1 MILGGCRKRV
11 MPDRNKLSPAYI
23 ALAAAL
29 LFGASTPAAKL
40 LSGQVHPQLL
50 AGLLYFSSGLGLFL
64 TSIALKT
71 FQGANQHAQLK
82 RSDLPWLSGGIVL
95 GGIVGP
101 LLLMIGLTSTQGAAA
116 SLLLN
121 MESVLTALLAWYAFK
136 ENFDRRIFL
145 GMVSIV
151 VGGIF
156 LTWQQGGA
164 IPILIGSLSIIGA
177 CLCWALDNNLTRH
190 ISDSDPM
197 QIAILKGL
205 AAGSVNI
212 GIALFSGSHLP
223 DFLTLIQVSLIGFL
237 GYGVSLV
244 LFIRGLSY
252 LGTARTGA
260 YFSTAPFA
268 GAILSLVFLHETL
281 TINLLAA
288 AGFMAFG
295 VWLHLTESHEHEH
308 SHEEEE
314 HEHMHVHDEHHQHE
328 HDVDIAPGEPHSHWH
343 QHLAITHSHPHYPDT
358 QHRHGH

>member
-1 MILGGCRKRV
+1 MKSEI
-11 MPDRNKLSPAYI
+11 RNKLSPACI
-23 ALAAAL
+23 ALASAL

-40 LSGQVHPQLL
+40 LSGQVDPQLL
-50 AGLLYFSSGLGLFL
+50 AGLLYFSSGLGLL
-64 TSIALKT
+64 LLSVALKI
-71 FQGANQHAQLK
+71 FRGAKTHAHLK
-82 RSDLPWLSGGIVL
+82 QSDLPWLSGAIVS
-95 GGIVGP
+95 GGIIGP
-101 LLLMIGLTSTQGAAA
+101 LLLMIGLTSTQAGAA

-151 VGGIF
+151 VGSVF
-156 LTWQQGGA
+156 LTWQHGAA
-164 IPILIGSLSIIGA
+164 IPVSIGSLSIIGA
-177 CLCWALDNNLTRH
+177 CLCWAIDNSLTRH

-197 QIAILKGL
+197 QIAIIKGL
-205 AAGSVNI
+205 VAGSANI
-212 GIALFSGSHLP
+212 SIALLSNNHLP
-223 DFLTLIQVSLIGFL
+223 GVLTLIQVSLIGFL

-244 LFIRGLSY
+244 LFINSLSY

-268 GAILSLVFLHETL
+268 GAILSLVFLHENP

-295 VWLHLTESHEHEH
+295 VWLHLTENHEHEH

-328 HDVDIAPGEPHSHWH
+328 HDTDITLGEPHSHWH
-343 QHLAITHSHPHYPDT
+343 RHVAITHSHPHYPDT
-358 QHRHGH
+358 QHRHEH